1 MLAGRTGTAAEVEQL
16 RRENFRL
23 QTRVRDLEQALRAPF
38 IAPRDWKL
46 TPTEAK
52 VFEVLM
58 ARQVAT
64 RRAIMVA
71 VYTNVLRDEPDEKI
85 LDVWISKIRTKLRPF
100 SIQIETHH
108 GVGWSISPE
117 TRAHVLAGEL
127 RGPKPPSPEAG

>member
-1 MLAGRTGTAAEVEQL
+1 MLAGRTGIASEVEEL

-23 QTRVRDLEQALRAPF
+23 QTRVRDLEQALRTPF
-38 IAPRDWKL
+38 IAPSEWKL
-46 TPTEAK
+46 TPTEER

-71 VYTNVLRDEPDEKI
+71 VYTNVLRDEPNEKI
-85 LDVWISKIRTKLRPF
+85 LDVWISKIRSKLRPF
-100 SIQIETHH
+100 AIRIETHH

-117 TRAHVLAGEL
+117 TRAHVLAARARE
-127 RGPKPPSPEAG
+127 PKRPLP